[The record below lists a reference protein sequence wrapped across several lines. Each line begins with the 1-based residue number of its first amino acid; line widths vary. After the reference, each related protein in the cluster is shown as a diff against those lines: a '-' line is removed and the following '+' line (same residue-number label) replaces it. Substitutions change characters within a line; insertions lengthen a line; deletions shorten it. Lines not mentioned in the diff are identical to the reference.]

1 MKGRNICVQ
10 QKGLHSSDLPCP
22 ALPGCSA
29 LHGEGQFIFPLK
41 KRLVKARTATQFST
55 LHIVNFSEF
64 FFQFSV
70 CFGKYSRTT

>member
-29 LHGEGQFIFPLK
+29 LHGEGQFISPLK
-41 KRLVKARTATQFST
+41 KRLVKGQCKASKFIRFINTVK
-55 LHIVNFSEF
+55 LGIKNNFGHPI
-64 FFQFSV
+64 
-70 CFGKYSRTT
+70 FGS